1 MSTAPIVEY
10 RSASSPYAVIA
21 ALVYA
26 QSALGG
32 NNLPVLGGEN
42 SNLVFFRIYNNYS
55 LTPSTA
61 TMDNVYIT
69 VFDDA
74 DANSHTAL
82 KSPVS
87 QSWVRIYETGFGE
100 SVGVPGIYTQYSDDD
115 TAIGRSGIDRYVPFF
130 GSDGSTNARIR
141 AGTNG
146 NGVGFI
152 EFATY
157 LQVPDGAGFANY
169 TMAVSIIYDWTS

>member
-1 MSTAPIVEY
+1 MANAPVVQY
-10 RSASSPYAVIA
+10 RSASAPYPTIPAIS
-21 ALVYA
+21 YA
-26 QSALGG
+26 QSAAGG
-32 NNLPVLGGEN
+32 GALPVLGGEN
-42 SNLVFFRIYNNYS
+42 SSLVYFRIYNNYG
-55 LTPSTA
+55 LQASTA
-61 TMDNVYIT
+61 SMDNVYIT

-74 DANSHTAL
+74 DPNSHTAM

-100 SVGVPGIYTQYSDDD
+100 SKGAPGLYTQYNDDS
-115 TAIGRSGIDRYVPFF
+115 TAIGRSGVDRYVPFY
-130 GSDGSTNARIR
+130 GSDGSTTPHIR
-141 AGTNG
+141 AGTDG

-157 LQVPDGAGFANY
+157 LQVPDGAGFATY